1 MKNNKILKSII
12 VIESVCVIGMSM
24 LLCGC
29 ANENYKAT
37 EPTKEVQTNKKIDI
51 ILNSNKVETT
61 VKKEPTK
68 NNIKENIINKNT
80 DDIPLEVIKE
90 YYKYKEEL
98 INTYGEDTYNL
109 MNIEAGIESEE
120 QSLKHFNEYGI

>member
-29 ANENYKAT
+29 ANGNYKAT
-37 EPTKEVQTNKKIDI
+37 KPTKEVQTNKKIDI

-120 QSLKHFNEYGI
+120 QSLKHFIEYGI

>member
-29 ANENYKAT
+29 ANGNYKAT
-37 EPTKEVQTNKKIDI
+37 KPTKEVQTNKKIDI

-98 INTYGEDTYNL
+98 INTYGKDTYNL

-120 QSLKHFNEYGI
+120 QSLKHFIEYGI

>member
-12 VIESVCVIGMSM
+12 VIESVCVISMSM

-37 EPTKEVQTNKKIDI
+37 KPTKEVQTNKKIDI

-120 QSLKHFNEYGI
+120 QSLKHFIEYGI